1 MQFQLP
7 EQLQLEV
14 IKYDATRKKL
24 ANEQAKAE
32 RQARKKA
39 TFPRGNVAPLGLIPE
54 EIVSLEEQAEAIK
67 EINAASSENAY
78 HLFSVID
85 PSDNEAK
92 HTAIIYF
99 TKQLWVSFWLP
110 PAAEKD
116 YWYGMSIA
124 HRNTKTARKQMTNRY
139 WPNKKVLGES
149 MYDIEGLKST
159 KIGKTEWL
167 HKTVFMTQDLIN
179 DGYTEEYWLDV
190 TNNHQ
195 LYSYKGSTHN
205 ITLATKRVAQ
215 VLTSRVPTW
224 SHDRGWRGGMWA
236 RTIPEYNTIG
246 YCFRS
251 MRWSMLTD
259 EAMQSFNNSID
270 WWLPMF
276 NSRAKSQAL
285 LSNNGVPTA
294 QLKLTE
300 SPWFR
305 KKLTAQIQLTQAAY
319 DTEIANQ
326 TANRKEITRHM
337 GEFYL
342 FFEQV
347 GDLCRL
353 YPDANL
359 DLLISRYDL
368 LIETNMH
375 FNHEKHVAHLWVA
388 DNLPITSYLNMLER
402 FHAKIVEERSGHQI
416 YSYDI
421 SDDSERVRYYYR
433 DFDDCF
439 DMLKQCLLYN
449 NKMRDQ
455 PEFKPLKVTPK
466 RWRLT
471 EWHDQLM
478 SETWKISNP
487 NTSLP
492 QKLFPEPIKWEQCD
506 DGTDNRYSF
515 FQPLDTHMLSSWGQ
529 AVRNCVGSHGYADRI
544 KKYQRMIVLTMID
557 GKPRYTIE
565 LSVDNGVM
573 HVNQIADVGNGR
585 LSDMER
591 DHVEDALRQAITI
604 REQQL
609 QTD

>member
-24 ANEQAKAE
+24 ANAQAKAE
-32 RQARKKA
+32 LLKRKKA
-39 TFPRGNVAPLGLIPE
+39 TFPRGNVAALGLIPE

-67 EINAASSENAY
+67 EINAAASEDAY

-92 HTAIIYF
+92 HTAVIYF

-110 PAAEKD
+110 PAAKKD

-139 WPNKKVLGES
+139 WPNHKLLGES
-149 MYDIEGLKST
+149 MYDIKGLNST

-167 HKTVFMTQDLIN
+167 HKTIFMTQDLI
-179 DGYTEEYWLDV
+179 DEGYTNDYWIDV
-190 TNNHQ
+190 TLNHT
-195 LYSYKGSTHN
+195 LYSYRGSTHN
-205 ITLATKRVAQ
+205 LKLSVGRVAQ
-215 VLTSRVPTW
+215 QLTERIPSW

-236 RTIPEYNTIG
+236 RTIPEHSTIG
-246 YCFRS
+246 YCFQS

-259 EAMQSFNNSID
+259 EAMQSFNHSLE

-276 NSRAKSQAL
+276 KNRAKAMARHM
-285 LSNNGVPTA
+285 NEGVPTA
-294 QLKLTE
+294 QIKLVE

-305 KKLTAQIQLTQAAY
+305 KKLAAQIQLTQAAY
-319 DTEIANQ
+319 DTETAKQ

-337 GEFYL
+337 GEIYL
-342 FFEQV
+342 FFEHV

-353 YPDANL
+353 YPDVNL
-359 DLLISRYDL
+359 DLLNSRYDL
-368 LIETNMH
+368 LIETRNH
-375 FNHEKHVAHLWVA
+375 FHSEKSRAHGWIEE
-388 DNLPITSYLNMLER
+388 NLPIASYLNMLER
-402 FHAKIVEERSGHQI
+402 FHAKSVEERGIRS
-416 YSYDI
+416 SYDI
-421 SDDSERVRYYYR
+421 SDDSNRASYFWR
-433 DFDDCF
+433 DFEDTF
-439 DMLKQCLLYN
+439 SMLNQCLTYN
-449 NKMRDQ
+449 ATQLDEKALN
-455 PEFKPLKVTPK
+455 VTPR
-466 RWRLT
+466 RWRIT

-478 SETWKISNP
+478 AETWKIRNP
-487 NTSLP
+487 NLSLP
-492 QKLFPEPIKWEQCD
+492 QKLFPEPIRVEQCD
-506 DGTDNRYSF
+506 DGTENKYSF
-515 FQPLDTHMLSSWGQ
+515 FQPFDTHMLSSWGQ

-573 HVNQIADVGNGR
+573 HVNQVADVGNGR

-591 DHVEDALRQAITI
+591 DHVEDALREAITI
-604 REQQL
+604 RERQL